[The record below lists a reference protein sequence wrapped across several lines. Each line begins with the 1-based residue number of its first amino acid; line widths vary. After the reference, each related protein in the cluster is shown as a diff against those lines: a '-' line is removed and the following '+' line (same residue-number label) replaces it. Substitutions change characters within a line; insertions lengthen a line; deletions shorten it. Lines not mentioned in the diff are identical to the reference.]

1 MALGNR
7 QLALHVEPR
16 GPRPGNNG
24 GSKAAPGE
32 GRLVHNVRCMS
43 EKVADLMRL
52 ATEREDFMSN
62 PLDLGESG
70 PAVEDR
76 LVLVPPEPVAE
87 VAVHQPEKVGGMV
100 LVDADAQ
107 EKHART
113 AREFLDDLLVTP
125 LQSPEF
131 QTKLAQLTR
140 LGEGTMR
147 QASASSMRM
156 LARPAAALNASGGD
170 PASRT
175 GNTLV
180 ELRQIVTELDPK
192 RHDLTGAK
200 RFLKFIPGGSAI
212 QRYFLK
218 YESAQEQLNAITKSL
233 RGGQDELRHDNAA
246 IQTERDALWTA
257 MGQLANYAVL
267 AGHLGDELE
276 RRIVGLRNEGR
287 ADEAATLEADGLF
300 YVRQRHQDLMT
311 QMAVSI
317 QAYLALDVVK
327 KNNSE
332 LIKGV
337 DRALDTTLAALRV
350 AVIVAQ
356 ALAQQKIV
364 LSQVEALNSTT
375 SNIILSTSELLRSQG
390 SAIHRS
396 SAQATID
403 PAKLQQAFDNVFQ
416 ALDEIDRY
424 KAEATQS
431 MKQTVQS
438 LEGQVSR
445 ARLQLE
451 RSHAADASTT
461 HQRR

>member
-1 MALGNR
+1 
-7 QLALHVEPR
+7 
-16 GPRPGNNG
+16 
-24 GSKAAPGE
+24 
-32 GRLVHNVRCMS
+32 
-43 EKVADLMRL
+43 
-52 ATEREDFMSN
+52 MSN
-62 PLDLGESG
+62 PLDLSTTQYSELES
-70 PAVEDR
+70 P
-76 LVLVPPEPVAE
+76 LVLEPPKPVVE
-87 VAVHQPEKVGGMV
+87 VAVHEPEKVGGMI
-100 LVDADAQ
+100 LVDAEAQ
-107 EKHART
+107 QKHADT
-113 AREFLDDLLVTP
+113 ASRFLDDLLATP

-140 LGEGTMR
+140 LGEGTMQ
-147 QASASSMRM
+147 QASAASNRM
-156 LARPAAALNASGGD
+156 LKRPAAALAATGAD

-200 RFLKFIPGGSAI
+200 RMFRFLPGGSAI

-218 YESAQEQLNAITKSL
+218 YESAQQQLDAITKAL
-233 RGGQDELRHDNAA
+233 KGGQDELRQDNAA
-246 IQTERDALWTA
+246 VQTERDALWAA

-267 AGHLGDELE
+267 ASHLGNGLE
-276 RRIVGLRNEGR
+276 QRIVDLRNQGKVDD
-287 ADEAATLEADGLF
+287 ASTLEADALF
-300 YVRQRHQDLMT
+300 YIRQRHQDLMT

-317 QAYLALDVVK
+317 QGYLALDVVK

-337 DRALDTTLAALRV
+337 DRALGTTLAALRV

-364 LSQVEALNSTT
+364 LAQIDALNSTT
-375 SNIILSTSELLRSQG
+375 ADMIVSTSELLRSQG
-390 SAIHRS
+390 TAIHQN
-396 SAQATID
+396 AVKATID

-416 ALDEIDRY
+416 AMDEVDRY
-424 KAEATQS
+424 KAEAARS
-431 MKQTVQS
+431 MKQTVQV

-451 RSHAADASTT
+451 RSHASDAATMHLPKSS
-461 HQRR
+461 